1 MKLEDSRKR
10 YIDYIVTTL
19 KYVADNIEQYVP
31 DELLL
36 EGSEFVVRIPDMHAV
51 PTVELD
57 AQMPATAIPPSRE

>member
-10 YIDYIVTTL
+10 YIDYIVATL

-31 DELLL
+31 DEILLD
-36 EGSEFVVRIPDMHAV
+36 GSEFVVRIPDIDDI

-57 AQMPATAIPPSRE
+57 ARMPATAIPPTRE